1 MGLLT
6 SLVATI
12 FASGLKA
19 QSKAD
24 ATTTATRSA
33 LVAVEHLKRELR
45 SALLV
50 TPPVGEAATIVT
62 YKAPVMVNGFLKVDA
77 VGDPEWS
84 AEETLA
90 GHDEM
95 LVRTAADGQT
105 RLLARLGPGGSVVFT
120 RTGKALLAMDVVA
133 YGVDARG
140 TAEYRMNYQL
150 HLPNQP

>member
-1 MGLLT
+1 M
-6 SLVATI
+6 
-12 FASGLKA
+12 
-19 QSKAD
+19 
-24 ATTTATRSA
+24 
-33 LVAVEHLKRELR
+33 
-45 SALLV
+45 
-50 TPPVGEAATIVT
+50 
-62 YKAPVMVNGFLKVDA
+62 DA

-90 GHDEM
+90 GHDEV
-95 LVRTAADGQT
+95 LVRTSGDGSS

-140 TAEYRMNYQL
+140 TSEYRMNYQL